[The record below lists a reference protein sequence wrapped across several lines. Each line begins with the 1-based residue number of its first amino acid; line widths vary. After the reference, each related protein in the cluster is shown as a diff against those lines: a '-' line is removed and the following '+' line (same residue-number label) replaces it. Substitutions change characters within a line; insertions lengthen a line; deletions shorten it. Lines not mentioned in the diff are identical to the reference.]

1 MAHRRRAARQRHI
14 LASVPS
20 LTSPTL
26 ALQRARTST
35 EDKRLHRVWV
45 VWALLFF
52 NVLSYATMPT
62 VVPIPHKVGQVLTQG
77 ALVAAFVLAL
87 TVNPKVRF
95 RPNLFL
101 GLYSVL
107 AIVSLAMSI
116 RFIGIGTTYR
126 ALRLF
131 GFVVVLWLLTP
142 WWGRR
147 DLVLLR
153 SQLRFL
159 VVVLVTV
166 GLGLLISPHKALAV
180 NFGSR
185 RLSGVIWPIPAT
197 QVAHYMAE
205 LAGLTLLMWMCG
217 LVARRRALLVVV
229 PSTVALVATHTRT
242 AIIGM
247 LVALLVACLSLFTTN
262 RRVRRV
268 LATVGIVAVVVLVPL
283 APLLSNWLIRG
294 QTTSQ
299 LTNLSGRTKVWP
311 LVLSEPRPE
320 TNMIFGSGL
329 SNGSV
334 IGQNAAVNGLP
345 IDSSWIATY
354 QDQGIVGVV
363 LEAVMFLVLLG
374 IALTRPRGP
383 TRALALFLIVYCL
396 FASFTETG
404 MGEAST
410 YLLDLTVAASLLVIP
425 SAARRTTRLA
435 RPLAQLSPTV
445 GPEQN

>member
-1 MAHRRRAARQRHI
+1 M
-14 LASVPS
+14 
-20 LTSPTL
+20 SPTL
-26 ALQRARTST
+26 ALRRARSST
-35 EDKRLHRVWV
+35 QDKRLHRVWI

-62 VVPIPHKVGQVLTQG
+62 VVPIPHKLGQVLTQG

-87 TVNPKVRF
+87 TVNPKVRI

-116 RFIGIGTTYR
+116 RFIGLGTTYR
-126 ALRLF
+126 AVRLL

-159 VVVLVTV
+159 VIILVSI
-166 GLGLLISPHKALAV
+166 GLGLVLSPHKALAV

-185 RLSGVIWPIPAT
+185 RLNGAIWPIPAT

-205 LAGLTLLMWMCG
+205 LTGLTLLMWMCG
-217 LVARRRALLVVV
+217 LVNRRRAILIVV
-229 PSTVALVATHTRT
+229 PSIVALVATHTRT
-242 AIIGM
+242 AIVGM
-247 LVALLVACLSLFTTN
+247 LVALVIACLSLFTTN

-268 LATVGIVAVVVLVPL
+268 LATFAIVAVVVVAPL

-294 QTTSQ
+294 QTSSQ
-299 LTNLSGRTKVWP
+299 LTDLSGRTTVWP

-320 TNMIFGSGL
+320 TNKIFGSGL

-374 IALTRPRGP
+374 MALIRPRGP
-383 TRALALFLIVYCL
+383 TRAVALFLIVYCL

-410 YLLDLTVAASLLVIP
+410 YLLDLTLAASLLVP
-425 SAARRTTRLA
+425 PAVRRSSRLA
-435 RPLAQLSPTV
+435 RPRVQLEPVEDSAV
-445 GPEQN
+445 GPAQN